1 MTRITNDL
9 FEAIRKVT
17 AGQQEHQLLNEEM
30 KEKEEKGEKK
40 HKEEKEEM
48 DEGQVDKAHY
58 CATHVEHAIFGEGEC
73 IAEAHADPDADGN
86 IAWYTVKFNDGIRK
100 VYTEAMKVKKAKMHE
115 HAEVTDEMIDQE
127 VADLSEEE
135 FEQSLQE
142 ALALDEASYSAKAA
156 RAGKDI
162 GKPGKMFSK
171 IAASAAKRYGSEER
185 GKKVAG
191 AVLAKLRAKNME
203 EELEQTNEAQT
214 SAAARLAK
222 AKMSHQASTTMK
234 HISNPTPGEK
244 AAAKDIKPGIA
255 GYRDRIAMLKSA
267 QARGALKEDE
277 VTEGKGDGN
286 LANNYPPYDK
296 VTKGDVVS
304 GRLGKDHM
312 GGKNKRAM
320 VKETLTL
327 IYEQDIDVEI
337 PAELT
342 FADYLDAVKS
352 LAKDDPTIS
361 EADIIKMATL
371 AHKENDVDVVLEA
384 AYNRTR
390 EGDKMYSPEL
400 DADIDRSKPGVTR
413 FSRRIKSGEGMGV
426 KQSERKLMKRIASRN
441 K

>member
-203 EELEQTNEAQT
+203 EGAMSDLDADRKDRAYQTRQ
-214 SAAARLAK
+214 AK
-222 AKMSHQASTTMK
+222 TTMK

-296 VTKGDVVS
+296 VTRGDVVS